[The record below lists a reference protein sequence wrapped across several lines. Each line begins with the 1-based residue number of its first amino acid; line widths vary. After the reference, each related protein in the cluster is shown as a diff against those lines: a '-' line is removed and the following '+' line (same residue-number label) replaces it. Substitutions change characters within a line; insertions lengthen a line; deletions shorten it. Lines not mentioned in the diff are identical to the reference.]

1 MQMQKCK
8 TWSRCICI
16 VQKMHLHDVIAGIK
30 RFILSP
36 RLRASVYAL
45 GSDMK
50 IDGGTFPN
58 SSVGDCFLPPS
69 TPQLLALPIQLL
81 LLLLPACPLVN
92 MHAGFLIRALLDTPH
107 HHPSPP
113 KNLVGQDTLNGG
125 ILPDR
130 KIMQSQNQD
139 HQQPQNP
146 LRHPPKTHVDLDRLN
161 VVGYCRMLGGR
172 KS

>member
-1 MQMQKCK
+1 MDLDAKMQMQKCK

-58 SSVGDCFLPPS
+58 SSVGDCFLPPT

-130 KIMQSQNQD
+130 KIM
-139 HQQPQNP
+139 
-146 LRHPPKTHVDLDRLN
+146 
-161 VVGYCRMLGGR
+161 
-172 KS
+172 

>member
-1 MQMQKCK
+1 
-8 TWSRCICI
+8 
-16 VQKMHLHDVIAGIK
+16 MHGCATSKVGPDANA
-30 RFILSP
+30 SP
-36 RLRASVYAL
+36 RCNCREAIHTFSRRASVYAL

-50 IDGGTFPN
+50 IDEGTFPN
-58 SSVGDCFLPPS
+58 SSVGDCFLPSPLHNF
-69 TPQLLALPIQLL
+69 LLRPFSCCLP
-81 LLLLPACPLVN
+81 VN

-139 HQQPQNP
+139 HQQPQYP

-161 VVGYCRMLGGR
+161 VSDVGRAKKLILRLKMFLQFNTGED
-172 KS
+172 

>member
-1 MQMQKCK
+1 MDLDAKMQMQKCK

-58 SSVGDCFLPPS
+58 SSVGDCFLLPS

-92 MHAGFLIRALLDTPH
+92 MHAGFLISNPPLLSDTP
-107 HHPSPP
+107 
-113 KNLVGQDTLNGG
+113 
-125 ILPDR
+125 ILPGPP
-130 KIMQSQNQD
+130 
-139 HQQPQNP
+139 PQKP
-146 LRHPPKTHVDLDRLN
+146 CWTGHSKWWDIA
-161 VVGYCRMLGGR
+161 
-172 KS
+172 

>member
-1 MQMQKCK
+1 MDLDAKMQMQKCK

-58 SSVGDCFLPPS
+58 SSVGDCFLPHLHSTTSCSAHSAAPPPAACLPPGEYACWVPYQSPLRYPLPPS
-69 TPQLLALPIQLL
+69 Q
-81 LLLLPACPLVN
+81 
-92 MHAGFLIRALLDTPH
+92 
-107 HHPSPP
+107 PP
-113 KNLVGQDTLNGG
+113 KKPCWTGHSKWWD
-125 ILPDR
+125 IA
-130 KIMQSQNQD
+130 
-139 HQQPQNP
+139 
-146 LRHPPKTHVDLDRLN
+146 
-161 VVGYCRMLGGR
+161 
-172 KS
+172 

>member
-50 IDGGTFPN
+50 INGGTFPN
-58 SSVGDCFLPPS
+58 SSVGDCFLPSPLHNF
-69 TPQLLALPIQLL
+69 LLRPFSCCLP
-81 LLLLPACPLVN
+81 VN
-92 MHAGFLIRALLDTPH
+92 MHAGFLIRPLLDTNP
-107 HHPSPP
+107 PSSTIEDVLR
-113 KNLVGQDTLNGG
+113 KTLVLTRQA
-125 ILPDR
+125 P
-130 KIMQSQNQD
+130 
-139 HQQPQNP
+139 
-146 LRHPPKTHVDLDRLN
+146 
-161 VVGYCRMLGGR
+161 CGGR
-172 KS
+172 WDIGGCRAKEKKLILRLKMFLQFKTED